1 MAHVLAEHNDL
12 AMAKHKRLIYAR
24 SNNLKCGCYS
34 SDLQTQFSGFRARI
48 PKIE

>member
-1 MAHVLAEHNDL
+1 MAHVAEHSDL
-12 AMAKHKRLIYAR
+12 AMPKRKRLIYAM

-34 SDLQTQFSGFRARI
+34 SDLQTQFSGFRART